1 MTEAEWLSAT
11 DPTPMLEFLRGKASD
26 RKLRLFACSCCQR
39 AWDLFADPATRAA
52 VEFSEEH
59 ADRGVRGRRGFP
71 AIRKAA
77 HLAFRAMQ
85 QELSGGDPAARTTT
99 EAKMFAAYA
108 VEGLTEPVQVAAL
121 AINLARALRLAPPA
135 RFAVDGR
142 PEQEYQAILVREVF
156 GNPFHPIPLNPTW
169 QTSTVLALAQG
180 IYQDR
185 AFDRLP
191 ILADAL
197 LDSGCDNP
205 DLLNHLRS
213 EGPHTRGC
221 FAIDLLLNRE

>member
-1 MTEAEWLSAT
+1 MTEAEWVSAT

-26 RKLRLFACSCCQR
+26 RKLRLFAVACCLRLLDRAQVSQR
-39 AWDLFADPATRAA
+39 AKREVQVAERYADSLASPGELEEARCYSNSTA
-52 VEFSEEH
+52 EH
-59 ADRGVRGRRGFP
+59 AC
-71 AIRKAA
+71 
-77 HLAFRAMQ
+77 MN
-85 QELSGGDPAARTTT
+85 TT
-99 EAKMFAAYA
+99 EAEGGVIMADCAAGNA
-108 VEGLTEPVQVAAL
+108 AWAAAEHGAQPPDHNGLSPVFNARLIVEQSSQSK
-121 AINLARALRLAPPA
+121 I
-135 RFAVDGR
+135 
-142 PEQEYQAILVREVF
+142 VRCIF
-156 GNPFHPIPLNPTW
+156 NPFHPISLNPSW

-197 LDSGCDNP
+197 QDASCDNP

-221 FAIDLLLNRE
+221 WALDLLLNRE